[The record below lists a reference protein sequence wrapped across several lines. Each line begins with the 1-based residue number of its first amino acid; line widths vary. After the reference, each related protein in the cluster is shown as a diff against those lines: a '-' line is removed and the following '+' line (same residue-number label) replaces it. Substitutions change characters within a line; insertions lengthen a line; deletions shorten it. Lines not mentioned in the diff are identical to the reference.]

1 MNKRTG
7 GGKRIYRQGARAAA
21 AEATGRRIIDAL
33 VECNRDRWFDD
44 ITLEEIAQRAGVTKQ
59 TVIRRFKSKEGLLA
73 EFVKVIPAEIR
84 TQREVAAGDID
95 AAIEHVFDVYE
106 GVGDSVMR
114 NLAQESR
121 FETLRALIERG
132 KREHREITAATFAPF
147 LAHLPKPQQ
156 RRAIDALV
164 IATDVYTWKLLR
176 RDMRRSRP
184 EAVIVMTALVRGV
197 LSQFAT
203 DGPRPGE
210 RS

>member
-1 MNKRTG
+1 MNNRVSGRKRT
-7 GGKRIYRQGARAAA
+7 YRQGARAAA

-33 VECNRDRWFDD
+33 MECNRDRWFDD

-59 TVIRRFKSKEGLLA
+59 TVIRRFRSKEGLLA
-73 EFVKVIPAEIR
+73 EFVKVIPGQIR
-84 TQREVAAGDID
+84 TQRSIVPGDID
-95 AAIEHVFDVYE
+95 AAIERVFDLYE
-106 GVGDSVMR
+106 EAGDAVMR

-121 FETLRALIERG
+121 FAMLRSLIEHG
-132 KREHREITAATFAPF
+132 KREHREITAVNFAPF

-156 RRAIDALV
+156 RRAVDALV

-184 EAVIVMTALVRGV
+184 EAIVVMTALVRGV

-203 DGPRPGE
+203 DGPHPGE